1 MPSCK
6 DWGLAMHD
14 LFQLVHSTFNVSWD
28 IEFLTKDFP
37 IITTG
42 KDPLILADG
51 TAHWQYYEHS
61 SVYFARNFHI
71 LYKDESIELMKNLL
85 AVRENLKTLTHKSF
99 MVKRFIYHKPSLDR
113 LTIIRIDSNKVVAPH
128 HDSTRNFAI
137 NIGLKNSNT
146 CVTNIYTGPIQL
158 DPESNF
164 QSVKITSDNVKHTYR
179 MSDGD
184 VYFVNTSQPHEV
196 IPLYPESNK
205 SRYIASYSL

>member
-1 MPSCK
+1 
-6 DWGLAMHD
+6 MHD
-14 LFQLVHSTFNVSWD
+14 LFQLVHSTFDVSWD

-51 TAHWQYYEHS
+51 TAHWQYYGDTK
-61 SVYFARNFHI
+61 VYFARNFHI
-71 LYKDESIELMKNLL
+71 LYKDESIELMKNLW
-85 AVRENLKTLTHKSF
+85 AIKENLKTLTHKSS
-99 MVKRFIYHKPSLDR
+99 MVNQFIHHKLSLDR
-113 LTIIRIDSNKVVAPH
+113 LTIIRVDANHAVRLH
-128 HDSTRNFAI
+128 FDSTRDFAI

-146 CVTNIYTGPIQL
+146 CVTNIYTGPIQF
-158 DPESNF
+158 DPESNS
-164 QSVKITSDNVKHTYR
+164 QSIKITSDNVKHIYR

-184 VYFVNTSQPHEV
+184 VYFVDTKQPHEV